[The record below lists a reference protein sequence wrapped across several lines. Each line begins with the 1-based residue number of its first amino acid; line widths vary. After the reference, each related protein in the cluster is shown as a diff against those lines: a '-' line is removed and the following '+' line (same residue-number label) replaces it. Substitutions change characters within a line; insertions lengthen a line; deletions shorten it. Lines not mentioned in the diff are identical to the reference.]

1 MHKKINSR
9 LIFRVWSKRDKKY
22 IKKSQYF
29 YLNEKG
35 YIVCCMALDSY
46 IFEQCI
52 GKKDKNN
59 RLIYDNDIILVNGE
73 RILVKYLP
81 DLGRYNIDFSKI
93 DWKNCEI
100 IGNGNEYKERS

>member
-9 LIFRVWSKRDKKY
+9 LIFRVWSKREKKY
-22 IKKSQYF
+22 INKSQYF
-29 YLNEKG
+29 YINEKG

-46 IFEQCI
+46 KFEQSI

-59 RLIYDNDIILVNGE
+59 QLIYDNDIILVNGKK
-73 RILVKYLP
+73 IIIKYLP

-93 DWKNCEI
+93 DWKSCEV
-100 IGNGNEYKERS
+100 IGNDNENEERS